1 MTDEPFIDPG
11 PDVYAEGFR
20 RGMYSW
26 MEDNFVL
33 TQQCIEDGMQRALDE
48 WLERDHNAEI
58 VLQVAV
64 TACMTKWLGAQG
76 PALRRAIVEALQAKR

>member
-33 TQQCIEDGMQRALDE
+33 TQQCIEDGMHRAITE
-48 WLERDHNAEI
+48 WLD
-58 VLQVAV
+58 
-64 TACMTKWLGAQG
+64 ACGAKLLHEAIIE
-76 PALRRAIVEALQAKR
+76 ALRERS